1 MLWISE
7 PPYLGWSRSRKT
19 RRLQVAQHIK
29 SFVSLI
35 TCCINN
41 LYQCIKVY
49 WYWVKWVPTGRKLP
63 YFSCESE
70 FNGNKKNRVN
80 KKHSIINFFSIR
92 DGRNWAKAGALT
104 SILTS
109 WSYSTSNWNCSTT
122 LDSSTNSS
130 MYEANPCHFQVT
142 NMAFLPGLKKQINKA
157 NQFMSEKISGVEGTK
172 AGLPVGS
179 WMIDWVLFFLHLI
192 MQIIL
197 HPENGC
203 ILFSCKHS

>member
-1 MLWISE
+1 M
-7 PPYLGWSRSRKT
+7 
-19 RRLQVAQHIK
+19 
-29 SFVSLI
+29 
-35 TCCINN
+35 
-41 LYQCIKVY
+41 
-49 WYWVKWVPTGRKLP
+49 
-63 YFSCESE
+63 
-70 FNGNKKNRVN
+70 N
-80 KKHSIINFFSIR
+80 KKHSKINFFSIR

-179 WMIDWVLFFLHLI
+179 WMIDWFFFFFFAFKNANDLTSWKWLYSFLMQTFLNLGTGGVLSLNVFVWAEGPTLEKLKKCYFYGAFRVLFLFFHLKRTC
-192 MQIIL
+192 L
-197 HPENGC
+197 PVS
-203 ILFSCKHS
+203 LDL